1 MSGIDVVVRRMRA
14 ATHERPVR
22 ALALHGLAATGTT
35 WNAYGQHAA
44 PDVELWTA
52 ELPWGQVGAPGWSL
66 PGGDP
71 ADWIGAA
78 MDKVPGG
85 VDVLIAHSYSALLAL
100 EHLAA
105 APPQARPG
113 ALVVVSP
120 FHRRDPADF
129 HWDTARHYLSIF
141 QDVFDEALC
150 LASTRPLD
158 PGMRHD
164 MALLVRDRVGPYG
177 WFRFYDSYLR
187 SPFLDTA
194 ALDLPVLAVAGRDD
208 RFAPPEDAAALAETL
223 PRGRLCLLD
232 DCGHFPMAEQP
243 RGFADAVHAFV
254 SESVTSAGVN

>member
-1 MSGIDVVVRRMRA
+1 MSRIHVVVRRTRA
-14 ATHERPVR
+14 TTHERPVR
-22 ALALHGLAATGTT
+22 ALALHGLAATSTT
-35 WNAYGQHAA
+35 WNSYQQHVA

-52 ELPWGQVGAPGWSL
+52 ELPWGQVGAPAWSL

-78 MDKVPGG
+78 MDGVPGG

-105 APPQARPG
+105 VPPQARPA

-141 QDVFDEALC
+141 QDVFDEALS
-150 LASTRPLD
+150 LASARPLD

-177 WFRFYDSYLR
+177 WLRFYDSYLR

-194 ALDLPVLAVAGRDD
+194 ALNLPVLAV
-208 RFAPPEDAAALAETL
+208 
-223 PRGRLCLLD
+223 
-232 DCGHFPMAEQP
+232 
-243 RGFADAVHAFV
+243 V
-254 SESVTSAGVN
+254 SP